1 MYGWTKQIAVH
12 EMSMINTP
20 DEQMNDLRAT
30 THTLRTTKCVL
41 SRWSNLINNR
51 SFKLNSMAN
60 RAKKWG
66 IESWDSKHMR

>member
-30 THTLRTTKCVL
+30 THTHCAQQNAFCLVDRI
-41 SRWSNLINNR
+41 S
-51 SFKLNSMAN
+51 
-60 RAKKWG
+60 
-66 IESWDSKHMR
+66 